1 MNLECGEYFEKGGG
15 LSAGAK
21 ALCLVTPNG
30 ATEAAPLQRIVMRW
44 EVSPAKG
51 YEDEM

>member
-1 MNLECGEYFEKGGG
+1 MKLECGECFEKGGG

-30 ATEAAPLQRIVMRW
+30 ATEAAPLQRMVMRKDKSR
-44 EVSPAKG
+44 EG
-51 YEDEM
+51 IRR